1 MTTLMKISIAF
12 KRNLFFFYLFG
23 GYDTLLLYFLD
34 FAIRVLFLIHRGY
47 SNVFV
52 EYGFYF
58 IE

>member
-1 MTTLMKISIAF
+1 MLKLKIETLSSRGF
-12 KRNLFFFYLFG
+12 LLFG
-23 GYDTLLLYFLD
+23 NFVNIGLRLLAFVAKVY
-34 FAIRVLFLIHRGY
+34 RGY